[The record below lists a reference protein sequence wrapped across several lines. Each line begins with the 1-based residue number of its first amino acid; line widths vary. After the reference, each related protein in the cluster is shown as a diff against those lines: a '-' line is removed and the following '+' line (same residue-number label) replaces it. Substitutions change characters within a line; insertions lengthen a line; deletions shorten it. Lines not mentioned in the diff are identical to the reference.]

1 MKTIIDSEWT
11 VKTGRLQA
19 VAKAPFTD
27 YSALLNANLIPDPF
41 IGDNE
46 KKSLWIS
53 ETDTVC
59 STRFDYDGETKGA
72 YLVLEAVDTVF
83 TATLNGIAIG
93 GGANAFIDH
102 RFPVEGVLKRGENL
116 LELVIAA
123 PKVAARAEMKRINSG
138 AMGSRNSCFGN
149 LRFGLYRY
157 GRSSDNRYESRYRL

>member
-83 TATLNGIAIG
+83 N
-93 GGANAFIDH
+93 D
-102 RFPVEGVLKRGENL
+102 VEE
-116 LELVIAA
+116 
-123 PKVAARAEMKRINSG
+123 
-138 AMGSRNSCFGN
+138 
-149 LRFGLYRY
+149 
-157 GRSSDNRYESRYRL
+157 